1 MTDAR
6 RLAFEVSMRV
16 QEGARSDA
24 ELGAALARSKLS
36 VEDRALA
43 TRLVYGVEAWRR
55 RLDHTIAAYADRRI
69 DRIDAE
75 ARVALRL
82 GAYQLLLLDRVPDY
96 AAVDSSVR
104 LLSGNARRATGF
116 VNAILRRIG
125 RDGEAPP
132 PRDEYDALSVSLSHP
147 PWLVRLWRTEL
158 GTEKAV
164 ELMRAN
170 NESAPTTLR
179 CFVDRDEAIAAL
191 AQDGCRAAPARF
203 APDALTCDRGT
214 ALRGIAV
221 PQGEASQ
228 LVALFVG
235 AAAGERVLDACAAP
249 GGKTAYLAAR
259 VGPRGEVT
267 AVDPGRLAARRIE
280 ALLEL
285 CGERVRVVNER
296 VQDLVPELAYDAVLV
311 DAPCS
316 GLGTLRE
323 HPEIR
328 WRREEADLDGY
339 AARQREILTA
349 AARHVRPGGRV
360 VYATCTLA
368 RSENDDV
375 ADRFLADHDE
385 FRPDTTGGLHASVVP
400 FVDKSC
406 RLRTSPHE
414 HGLSGFFAARFVRVT

>member
-1 MTDAR
+1 
-6 RLAFEVSMRV
+6 MRV
-16 QEGARSDA
+16 QTGARSDA
-24 ELGAALARSKLS
+24 ELGTALTRANLS

-55 RLDHTIAAYADRRI
+55 RLDHTISAYADRGI
-69 DRIDAE
+69 DRIDPE

-96 AAVDSSVR
+96 AAVDSSVG
-104 LLSGNARRATGF
+104 LLSGDARRGTGF

-125 RDGEAPP
+125 REGEAPP
-132 PRDEYDALSVSLSHP
+132 PRDENEAISVELSHP
-147 PWLVRLWRTEL
+147 LWLVRLWRAEI
-158 GTEKAV
+158 GTESAV
-164 ELMRAN
+164 ALMRAN
-170 NESAPTTLR
+170 NEPAPTTLR
-179 CFVDRDEAIAAL
+179 RLVGRDEAIAKL
-191 AQDGCRAAPARF
+191 AETGCHAAPARF
-203 APDALTCDRGT
+203 APDALTSDRGT

-221 PQGEASQ
+221 PQAEASQ

-235 AAAGERVLDACAAP
+235 ASAGERVLDACAAP
-249 GGKTAYLAAR
+249 GGKAAYLASR
-259 VGPRGEVT
+259 VGPTGEVT
-267 AVDPGRLAARRIE
+267 AVDPGQMAVRRIQ

-285 CGERVRVVNER
+285 CGARARIVNER
-296 VQDLVPELAYDAVLV
+296 VQDLAAEIAYDAVLV

-328 WRREEADLDGY
+328 WRREETDLAGY
-339 AARQREILTA
+339 AERQNEILAA
-349 AARHVRPGGRV
+349 AARHVRVGGRV

-368 RSENDDV
+368 KAENDDV

-385 FRPDTTGGLHASVVP
+385 FKPEPASELDPAVAP
-400 FVDKSC
+400 FVDERC

-414 HGLSGFFAARFVRVT
+414 HGLSGFFAARFVRTA